1 MVVNSLACGQ
11 CGAGLAQP
19 DASVGTSCVDCGA
32 EHQGDRSSGVRATTR
47 VERAS
52 WRDCEDAARIRL
64 TDEGVH
70 DFVRQHFADV
80 GSVLVCPYIP
90 PADEQAA
97 RLAHV
102 DHLAAHERVLALY
115 ETGSF
120 GGHEGF
126 VLTARRVCWR
136 NPGEPARAIEWR
148 DLEPE
153 RLYVDA
159 QRLVLGDEVIVLP
172 DPDVLDACA
181 DAFHVLALSGLPR
194 PPVVAR
200 PEPEPPARTPSA
212 PQEPAAVELS
222 SDHLELTTDDDD
234 VQCVAARRDTTPP
247 PPHTTSYFA
256 YASHA
261 QSQAPDCSCW
271 RCYTPLYET
280 TPECAFCG
288 ATPTRAGWLRTG

>member
-1 MVVNSLACGQ
+1 MVVNSLACGR

-19 DASVGTSCVDCGA
+19 DASGGTSCVDCGA
-32 EHQGDRSSGVRATTR
+32 EHRADRSSGVRATTR
-47 VERAS
+47 VERES

-64 TDEGVH
+64 TDDGVH

-97 RLAHV
+97 RHAHV
-102 DHLAAHERVLALY
+102 DHLAPHERILALY

-126 VLTARRVCWR
+126 VLTARRVCWK

-159 QRLVLGDEVIVLP
+159 HRLVLGDEVIVLA
-172 DPDVLDACA
+172 DPDVQDACA
-181 DAFHVLALSGLPR
+181 DAFHVLALSGLP
-194 PPVVAR
+194 PPPAVAR
-200 PEPEPPARTPSA
+200 PEAEPLPRAPSA
-212 PQEPAAVELS
+212 AERAAVELG
-222 SDHLELTTDDDD
+222 SDHLELTDDDD
-234 VQCVAARRDTTPP
+234 DESVAARRDTTPP

-271 RCYTPLYET
+271 RCHTPLYAT